1 MRPLSLDAVR
11 AYVND
16 NIGAFHAGRV
26 QKLEGLKL
34 NELLKRKNPYLF
46 RARNIGSSQ
55 ELVES
60 FLDASLSSSEEERFG
75 EFLEGLAIFVSG
87 QTSDGRK
94 SAVPGVDL
102 EFTEGGTH
110 YLVSIKS
117 GPNWGNNSQHERLA
131 QNLNS
136 AVTRIRQNDRN
147 ASVRTVLGCCYG
159 RSRTVEQT
167 NHGWKKVVGQSFWHF
182 ISDDV
187 NLYKD
192 IVEPIGH
199 RAKERNDEFREL
211 RKGLVNKLAAELT
224 DRFCNDRGLIDWPK
238 LVEFNSGNMNG

>member
-1 MRPLSLDAVR
+1 MKPLNMNAVR
-11 AYVND
+11 EYVSG
-16 NIGAFHAGRV
+16 NIGEFHAGRV
-26 QKLEGLKL
+26 RKLEDLKL

-46 RARNIGSSQ
+46 RAKNIGSSQ
-55 ELVES
+55 ELIEG

-75 EFLEGLAIFVSG
+75 EFLEGLAIFVSA
-87 QTSDGRK
+87 QTCDGRK

-102 EFTEGGTH
+102 EFREDGAY
-110 YLVSIKS
+110 YLVSVKS

-147 ASVRTVLGCCYG
+147 ANVRTVLGCCYG

-167 NHGWKKVVGQSFWHF
+167 RHGWMKIVGQSFWHF
-182 ISDDV
+182 ISEDV

-199 RAKERNDEFREL
+199 RAKQHNDEFREA
-211 RKGLVNKLAAELT
+211 RRGLVNKLAAELT
-224 DRFCNDRGLIDWPK
+224 QRFCDDRGIIDWPK
-238 LVEFNSGNMNG
+238 LVEFNSGNLKQ